1 VEPFGWRIGPNVFR
15 VGAAYGI
22 VAWLLVEMASVVL
35 PALHL
40 PEWTLT
46 LLVFLVVAGFPL
58 ALILAWAFELTPEGI
73 KRDEDVESPE
83 SASQQTSR
91 KLDLAIIG
99 LLIIAVVY
107 FAVDKFVLEDVPE
120 RAVMVPK
127 PLPVEEAV
135 VREISIAVLPF
146 ANLSDDASNEYFSQG
161 ISEEL
166 LNVLT
171 RVTTLR
177 VASRTSSF
185 SFKGTNTAIPEIAA
199 QLNVNHIL
207 EGSVRKAGNRVRI
220 TAQLIDVE
228 SDSHLWSDTY
238 DRELDDIFAIQEE
251 IAVHIVE
258 ELTQTLGANKAV
270 AASVSPP
277 TTNMGAY
284 ELYLKGRYLL
294 ALRGGANLEEAARL
308 FEQAVEIDNSFAAA
322 YASLGKTYALLQGYL
337 RVSDSRPFTEKSEAA
352 IDNSLRLDPDQTE
365 ALIARGLN
373 ATFYRLAWDEAR
385 AAFEHALHVNPNDA
399 EVHNFYGDYFRVIG
413 DFANAEKFERRAME
427 LDMLAEVH
435 LRDMAILMNTM
446 GRYDEAV
453 AYVQRA
459 LNLHVSADG
468 YNVLVSSQLYRENFD
483 AARQAILQL
492 EALPGVDPAWH
503 VELWIRY
510 YHAQQDWDR
519 ARPYYEKLK
528 EGALSGNMSAASASF
543 YALDIEGVEVALE
556 LMELAYVQRD
566 FPLTWL
572 IEVSGNFEKRSTDP
586 RWLAFWEKPGLKELI
601 ELRRSNLA
609 EQGEI

>member
-1 VEPFGWRIGPNVFR
+1 MSLIAELKRRNVFR
-15 VGAAYGI
+15 VGVAYGI
-22 VAWLLVEMASVVL
+22 VGWLLVEMASVVL
-35 PALHL
+35 PALRL

-46 LLVFLVVAGFPL
+46 LLVFLVVVGFPL

-73 KRDEDVESPE
+73 KRDQDVESPE
-83 SASQQTSR
+83 SATRQTGR
-91 KLDLAIIG
+91 KLDFTIIG
-99 LLIIAVVY
+99 LLVVAVVY
-107 FAVDKFVLEDVPE
+107 FAVDKFVLEAEPKH
-120 RAVMVPK
+120 AVMEPK
-127 PLPVEEAV
+127 PPPVEEAV
-135 VREISIAVLPF
+135 AREISIAVLPF

-258 ELTQTLGANKAV
+258 ELTRTLGANKAA

-277 TTNMGAY
+277 TTDMGAY

-294 ALRGGANLEEAARL
+294 ALRGGENLEEAARL

-322 YASLGKTYALLQGYL
+322 YASLGKTYALLPGYL
-337 RVSDSRPFTEKSEAA
+337 PVSDSRPFTEKSEAA
-352 IDNSLRLDPDQTE
+352 IDHSLQLDPDQTE

-399 EVHNFYGDYFRVIG
+399 EVHNLYGDYFRVIG

-427 LDMLAEVH
+427 LDMLSDVH
-435 LRDMAILMNTM
+435 VRDLAVLKMTM

-453 AYVQRA
+453 AYAQRA
-459 LNLHVSADG
+459 LKLHASAIG
-468 YNVLVSSQLYRENFD
+468 YDILVSSQLYVKNFD
-483 AARQAILQL
+483 AARQAILHA
-492 EALPGVDPAWH
+492 EALPGVDSASQTG
-503 VELWIRY
+503 LWVRY

-528 EGALSGNMSAASASF
+528 EAALSGNVSAAVTSF
-543 YALDIEGVEVALE
+543 YALDIEGVETALE
-556 LMELAYVQRD
+556 LMELAYVGRD
-566 FPLTWL
+566 YSLTWL
-572 IEVSGNFEKRSTDP
+572 IEVSGNLEKRSTDP
-586 RWLAFWEKPGLKELI
+586 RWLAFWERPGLKELI
-601 ELRRSNLA
+601 ELRRSNRA